1 MNKNKLKN
9 IILEEYQ
16 KIKQQLNEQTYI
28 SIKTGKELDI
38 LTLKKKHEKLPDKS
52 MSFDDYINY
61 LLQNNKI
68 KKKSSSSSNSNNSEY
83 ETKILNP
90 INKLSQEI
98 DDFWSGVER
107 NGSKSAHDVLFSSQG
122 IQGSWNDDE
131 ERARN
136 VWLKSRGNK
145 EIKEATRIL
154 ALEKQLGFTEKLSV
168 SSTKN
173 DRDNN
178 DPGTVPGTAA
188 ETVLAVLKQIA
199 LRITKPI
206 NYTINWSIIH
216 PDGSINPY
224 IVDPEIDD
232 DQD

>member
-1 MNKNKLKN
+1 MKNRLKN

-16 KIKQQLNEQTYI
+16 KIKQQLNEQTYT
-28 SIKTGKELDI
+28 SPGGKVVTTQQLKDKYQTYSKKNTVSFDEYVQKLVDKGKIKT
-38 LTLKKKHEKLPDKS
+38 
-52 MSFDDYINY
+52 
-61 LLQNNKI
+61 
-68 KKKSSSSSNSNNSEY
+68 KSSSSSNSNNSEY
-83 ETKILNP
+83 ENKILNP

-122 IQGSWNDDE
+122 IQGSWNDNE

-145 EIKEATRIL
+145 EIKEASRIL

-168 SSTKN
+168 SSTRN
-173 DRDNN
+173 DRDND